1 MKNKTRAQSMAEQY
15 GKKLEEI
22 TGVKLEPQQT
32 KHTETE
38 TLEMRMKRKLA
49 VEKLATF
56 KDLLG

>member
-32 KHTETE
+32 KKIETE
-38 TLEMRMKRKLA
+38 TLEIRMKRKLA
-49 VEKLATF
+49 LEKLATF